1 MTYAY
6 PSFLV
11 DGLREWPR
19 VTSVDTE
26 TLLIR
31 PGLQNPPIVCVT
43 QAERGRPTRL
53 WGSPEYRDHLDE
65 ILPDDALI
73 VMHNASFDAWGFRV
87 WAAGA
92 RERILRALNEGR
104 LICTIAM
111 QRCIEIATPM
121 TKGPLVLD
129 QLAARY
135 GIESQDKADSPRKE
149 FGPLLGW
156 PAEDYPEAH
165 AGYAKQDPEVTL
177 RLFERQVER
186 WGDWFDWRKVVPF
199 LTYRNYCVQRYR
211 NYGQITDPE
220 VIEFLEERAQQ
231 NLDRLRELAQEPTPL
246 NDHER
251 EIIDGLLAEL
261 HAVAGD
267 PKLTKKVQKKLD
279 DFRLVRLDNTQNKK
293 RLQVKVRLAYDG
305 RPPMTKPAKGRT
317 STKPFVPQV
326 QTGHDILTDADDE
339 FLNDFAAYGQWSK
352 VINADVKMLKDG
364 VRFPVHTKYGT
375 ADSLRL
381 TSSDP
386 NLQNLTVDSGIR
398 DGFRPRDGYAFV
410 EFDHSAL
417 EFVCVAQINVNVFDD
432 WHVADQINKGIDSHI
447 LVVQD
452 MKKISYEEAMA
463 AYKNPATEKEFWRY
477 RQTGKVYN
485 YGALG
490 FMQAPES
497 LQRYARKYGV
507 REPRQYWVE
516 GLQAWRRSQPGC
528 QMYLE
533 KYVRRL
539 PRTKD
544 GLFITKIWGIDLKRY
559 GVTLTA
565 AANTGFQGLGA
576 CVEGLCMVWFEQ
588 AMNDPQNALYGCHAV
603 SQVHDSFVFE
613 VPIDRVTAAYHE
625 IHRIMAE
632 APKLWLPD
640 VKLGAEGVA
649 TMQVSKGAKLKIDS
663 DGEVLVWLEKGKW
676 LRGSDGKVLDA
687 SGQEC

>member
-1 MTYAY
+1 MTYRY

-11 DGLREWPR
+11 DGPREWPR
-19 VTSVDTE
+19 TVSVDTE

-43 QAERGRPTRL
+43 QAERGRPTGL
-53 WGSPEYRDHLDE
+53 WGSPEYRRHINE

-73 VMHNASFDAWGFRV
+73 VMHNAPFDSWGFRV
-87 WAAGA
+87 WAPGA
-92 RERILRALNEGR
+92 RERILKALDEGR

-129 QLAARY
+129 QLAGRY

-177 RLFERQVER
+177 RLFERQIER

-199 LTYRNYCVQRYR
+199 LTYRNYCIQRYR

-220 VIEFLEERAQQ
+220 VIVYLEDRAQK
-231 NLDRLRELAQEPTPL
+231 NLDRLRELAQEPMPL
-246 NDHER
+246 NEYER
-251 EIIDGLLAEL
+251 SVVDGLLADLNAATGNE
-261 HAVAGD
+261 
-267 PKLTKKVQKKLD
+267 KLTRKIQKQID
-279 DFRLVRLDNTQNKK
+279 EFRLVRLDNTQNKK
-293 RLQVKVRLAYDG
+293 RLQAKVRLAYDG
-305 RPPMTKPAKGRT
+305 RPPMTKPAKGRK
-317 STKPFVPQV
+317 SSKPFIPQI
-326 QTGHDILTDADDE
+326 QTGHDVLTDADDE
-339 FLNDFAAYGQWSK
+339 FLNDFASYGQWAK

-364 VRFPVHTKYGT
+364 VHFPVHTKYGT

-386 NLQNLTVDSGIR
+386 NLTNLTVDSGIR

-417 EFVCVAQINVNVFDD
+417 EFVCTAQIVASVFKDF
-432 WHVADQINKGIDSHI
+432 HMADQVNNGIDSHI

-452 MKKISYEEAMA
+452 MKGLPYDECLARYRAPETK
-463 AYKNPATEKEFWRY
+463 KEYWKY

-485 YGALG
+485 YGCLG
-490 FMQAPES
+490 FMESPES
-497 LQRYARKYGV
+497 IQRYARKYGV
-507 REPRQYWVE
+507 REPRPYWVE
-516 GLQAWRRSQPGC
+516 GLAAWKRAQPGA
-528 QMYLE
+528 QLYLQ

-539 PRTKD
+539 PRTKE
-544 GLFITKIWGIDLKRY
+544 GFYITKIWGIDLQRY
-559 GVTLTA
+559 GVTLPA

-576 CVEGLCMVWFEQ
+576 GVEALCMFEFEQ
-588 AMNDPQNALYGCHAV
+588 CLNDPKNALYGSHIV

-613 VPIDRVTAAYHE
+613 VPIRNVTKAYWEAHRVMTT
-625 IHRIMAE
+625 
-632 APKLWLPD
+632 APKLFLPD
-640 VKLGAEGVA
+640 VKIGAEGCV
-649 TMQVSKGAKLKIDS
+649 TMKVTKDAELKIQD
-663 DGEVLVWLEKGKW
+663 DGEILIWVEKGKW

-687 SGQEC
+687 SGREC